1 YLDGG
6 TNMTNLRNT
15 GNILPNPDAIQEFR
29 VQTNSYNAEYGRF
42 ASGIINVLTKSG
54 TNQFHGSAFEFL
66 RNTVFN
72 ANDWGSQLARAPFH
86 RNQFGG
92 TIGGP
97 IKRDK
102 TFFFFSY
109 SGLRQ
114 TTSSFLS
121 GAIVPTALE
130 RVGNFTASATK
141 PTDPATNLAFVCN
154 GVQNVICPNRQDLV
168 AVKIINT
175 YIPTANVANS

>member
-1 YLDGG
+1 
-6 TNMTNLRNT
+6 MTGVRT
-15 GNILPNPDAIQEFR
+15 
-29 VQTNSYNAEYGRF
+29 
-42 ASGIINVLTKSG
+42 
-54 TNQFHGSAFEFL
+54 
-66 RNTVFN
+66 
-72 ANDWGSQLARAPFH
+72 LAKAPFH

-97 IKRDK
+97 IKSDK

-130 RVGNFTASATK
+130 RIGNFTALG
-141 PTDPATNLAFVCN
+141 D
-154 GVQNVICPNRQDLV
+154 
-168 AVKIINT
+168 
-175 YIPTANVANS
+175 